1 LRWRLWKLE
10 TLGTLGMTL
19 VTVLM
24 TTLDWNSLVS
34 LGLFESNYA
43 LVTIV
48 TSLYWQFDSAE
59 RNKGVLS

>member
-1 LRWRLWKLE
+1 
-10 TLGTLGMTL
+10 M
-19 VTVLM
+19 
-24 TTLDWNSLVS
+24 TLDWNSLVT

-59 RNKGVLS
+59 RNKGFFS